1 MVNDDGW
8 LPDSDYLIVITMVD
22 SLMVNLYGDSWWFIP
37 DGLYNGS
44 FKEKVNLVV
53 REYLIEEIKLFD
65 SEWLITW
72 CWLLIVIPDDWFHD
86 VNYWW
91 WLHDSWFLIVITDG
105 WLPVFLMVLFHDGF
119 IPMMILVCFP

>member
-1 MVNDDGW
+1 MITDSDYLMVNDDGW

-53 REYLIEEIKLFD
+53 R
-65 SEWLITW
+65 
-72 CWLLIVIPDDWFHD
+72 LIVITR
-86 VNYWW
+86 
-91 WLHDSWFLIVITDG
+91 VITDG
-105 WLPVFLMVLFHDGF
+105 WLPWFYECARKKTF
-119 IPMMILVCFP
+119 